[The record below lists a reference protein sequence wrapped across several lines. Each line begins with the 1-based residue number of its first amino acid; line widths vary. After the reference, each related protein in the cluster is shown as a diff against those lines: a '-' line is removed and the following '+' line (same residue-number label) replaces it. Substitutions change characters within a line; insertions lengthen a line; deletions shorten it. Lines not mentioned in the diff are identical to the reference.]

1 MAIYSKKIP
10 VKKIEKKKRYIN
22 IASHQGKVKSW
33 TNVKKKSNH
42 AINNKNTKFHF
53 NTQTIF

>member
-10 VKKIEKKKRYIN
+10 VKQLEKKRYID
-22 IASHQGKVKSW
+22 IAPDQGKVKSW

-42 AINNKNTKFHF
+42 AINNKNMKLHF
-53 NTQTIF
+53 NTH